1 MRRNQYEEALFRC
14 EDDRFEA
21 DVILETT
28 QSAIA
33 QLELLLKEIQELGE
47 QESGNYRLKEN
58 SLSAV
63 QEGAI
68 RRIYNFN
75 GIDKEVLKVFYSFDH
90 SIIQSFNHSIIHS
103 IIQSFDHSFNHSIIQ
118 SFDHSIIH

>member
-28 QSAIA
+28 HSTIA
-33 QLELLLKEIQELGE
+33 QLELLQHELE
-47 QESGNYRLKEN
+47 EMDDGNYKLRED

-63 QEGAI
+63 QIGAI
-68 RRIYNFN
+68 RRVYNHN
-75 GIDKEVLKVFYSFDH
+75 GIDKEVIKVYILLLSKYIAVILE
-90 SIIQSFNHSIIHS
+90 S
-103 IIQSFDHSFNHSIIQ
+103 
-118 SFDHSIIH
+118 